1 MRSDAAA
8 TVTQRQFIGART
20 VASLALVEGRRILLH
35 PVYLIIAGF
44 LLLTAGVGSG
54 EGGVWGREEFRE
66 ALTSFGLL
74 YYGLVTFF
82 AANLVASSARRAEA
96 ESQLAPTPT
105 DPRARTLATGL
116 GVLLPAMLGVVW
128 AVSLWSVEHLGNPAI
143 DRVQSAAEVAVIPLC
158 ALGAG
163 LLGVAVARWL
173 PWPGAALVVVV
184 ALIAWVVVGNG
195 HGAFGWTS
203 PWSVSPNFQ
212 DESRLR
218 AGSQAWHA
226 VYLFFLCL
234 LAGTAAL
241 LRHPPRSWQL
251 LMAGAIFAIG
261 AVVSGFAQLP

>member
-20 VASLALVEGRRILLH
+20 VASLALVEGRRILFH

-44 LLLTAGVGSG
+44 FLLTAGVGTAQ
-54 EGGVWGREEFRE
+54 GGPWGRAEFRE
-66 ALTSFGLL
+66 FLTTFGLL
-74 YYGLVTFF
+74 YYGLVTLF

-105 DPRARTLATGL
+105 DPGARTLATAL
-116 GVLLPAMLGVVW
+116 GVLFPAMLGVAW
-128 AVSLWSVEHLGNPAI
+128 AVGLWSVEHLGDPAL
-143 DRVQSAAEVAVIPLC
+143 DRVQSSAEVAVIPLC

-184 ALIAWVVVGNG
+184 TLIAWVVIG
-195 HGAFGWTS
+195 HSHAELGWTA
-203 PWSVSPNFQ
+203 PWSVSPSFE
-212 DESRLR
+212 DEPLLR
-218 AGSQAWHA
+218 AGSQTWHA

-241 LRHPPRSWQL
+241 LRHRPRRRL
-251 LMAGAIFAIG
+251 LLLAGAVFATG
-261 AVVSGFAQLP
+261 AVAAGFAQLP